1 MKTEHTTVARIV
13 VLTLLLAGRTRAE
26 WSVSGNTA
34 TDGNWNLTVAN
45 ATLGDATGLTI
56 TKCLEGAGDL
66 DLTSFYDDTGQRI
79 IKVEANVLRYPGSAS
94 YKAGILKSFTGP
106 DILWLGQVQC
116 ADVTNVCVPQCTYIG
131 ASCFYGDSSLE
142 RVQINAGLTNIGQRA
157 FMNASALRIVAP
169 SEWPLLETVGDGLF
183 SGAGSLEGVF
193 TLGRV
198 TALKGG
204 TFNGCAKIT
213 GVTAPLCT
221 VVTQNDFQK
230 CSNLVYA
237 VFSPEIATIGSTAF
251 FDCVSLR
258 TFAPAT
264 LPHLATVGTGA
275 FRRCWALETAFVFS
289 CPTLTTLPGNAFA
302 DCFALREVH
311 FRSPI
316 AAIGGYVFSY
326 VAPRAEFHF
335 YSATTPTSLAMTSS
349 TPDANGD
356 GRLRVI
362 LHNGVDFDA
371 WTANYTPV
379 ADLKPAQTARAD
391 FPGKH
396 TLGLTKNNQW
406 VVDGRTIAP
415 TILLMQ

>member
-1 MKTEHTTVARIV
+1 MQTEHAIVARIAI
-13 VLTLLLAGRTRAE
+13 LALLLAGGARAE

-45 ATLGDATGLTI
+45 ATLGEATGLSI
-56 TKCLEGAGDL
+56 TKCLEGSGDL
-66 DLTSFYDDTGQRI
+66 DLTSFYDDTGLRV
-79 IKVEANVLRYPGSAS
+79 IKVETNTLRYPGSGN

-106 DILWLGQVQC
+106 DVLWLGQVQC

-131 ASCFYGDSSLE
+131 QNCFYGDSALE

-157 FMNASALRIVAP
+157 FMNASALRVVEP

-183 SGAGSLEGVF
+183 SGAGSLEGEF

-198 TALKGG
+198 TALKSG
-204 TFNGCAKIT
+204 TFSGCDKIT

-221 VVTQNDFQK
+221 VIGGNDFQK

-237 VFSPEIATIGSTAF
+237 AFSPEIASIGGSAF
-251 FDCVSLR
+251 LDCVALR
-258 TFAPAT
+258 TFAPAA

-289 CPTLTTLPGNAFA
+289 CPTLTTLSANAFA

-316 AAIGGYVFSY
+316 ASIGSLVFTS
-326 VAPRAEFHF
+326 VAPCAEFHF

-349 TPDANGD
+349 TPDANGT
-356 GRLRVI
+356 GRLRII

-371 WTANYTPV
+371 WAANYTPV
-379 ADLKPAQTARAD
+379 ANLKPAQTARAD
-391 FPGKH
+391 FPGKR

-406 VVDGRTIAP
+406 VVDGRESAATVFFV
-415 TILLMQ
+415 Q